1 MARVPDEEGGGAPAG
16 DHFASIFGHEVE
28 LGTAHT
34 PKQKKGKRKP
44 KKKGKK
50 KEEKEEE
57 GNGSGEPSSGDGGD
71 EGTVSDAGGAGGGGA
86 GGGPGEA
93 FCGGEESGGRSC
105 CGDGGCGETGGGGVC
120 CDCGEGERTVGETV
134 GEDGG
139 VCFGGEERDESIK
152 HKHESPLHDAARK
165 KKNIKSKRKK

>member
-1 MARVPDEEGGGAPAG
+1 MNRPPATG
-16 DHFASIFGHEVE
+16 VTKEQCLTQGEQVVGEQVE
-28 LGTAHT
+28 
-34 PKQKKGKRKP
+34 
-44 KKKGKK
+44 
-50 KEEKEEE
+50 
-57 GNGSGEPSSGDGGD
+57 D
-71 EGTVSDAGGAGGGGA
+71 
-86 GGGPGEA
+86 
-93 FCGGEESGGRSC
+93 GGEESGGRSC